1 MFDLVVFISGY
12 ALGKIC
18 TIWFSVQNFLP

>member
-1 MFDLVVFISGY
+1 MFDLVVSISGY
-12 ALGKIC
+12 ALGKIY